1 MFCSRCGSEVV
12 PTSVFCSACGAP
24 VGVGAEPVPDL
35 TRPGVITLLAVLQFI
50 GAAIWLFVG
59 IFGSST
65 FLLASD
71 TDRGFGVIIF
81 VALIGGF
88 GLLQLACGIG
98 LLKLKPY
105 GRILQLVF
113 AFIGLLGFP
122 IGTVISILILIYM
135 FKPGIKVL
143 FSGKPAS
150 ALTPVEVAHV
160 AALRQGSQA
169 ATIIIV
175 IFVALASIAAVGIIA
190 AIAIPGL
197 LRARVSGNEAS
208 AIGSLR
214 SIVSAEA
221 AYAAAAGSG
230 GYAITL
236 QTLSAACPGSA
247 VGFISPELSR
257 DPSVKSG
264 YEIILGSAGADAGP
278 RDCNGVATEMD
289 YYATATPVSIGSTGI
304 RGFSTSSAGT
314 IFFDPSGAPPTR
326 ATTLAGTANP
336 LR

>member
-24 VGVGAEPVPDL
+24 VGVGVEPVQEL
-35 TRPGVITLLAVLQFI
+35 TRPGIITLLAVLQFI
-50 GAAIWLFVG
+50 GAAVWLFVA
-59 IFGSST
+59 IFGSGA
-65 FLLASD
+65 FLLGND
-71 TDRGFGVIIF
+71 TDRGFGVIIA
-81 VALIGGF
+81 VILGGF

-98 LLKLKPY
+98 LLTLKPY
-105 GRILQLVF
+105 GRVLQLVF

-150 ALTPVEVAHV
+150 ALTPGEMTQI

-169 ATIIIV
+169 TVIIV
-175 IFVALASIAAVGIIA
+175 VICVALAAIAVVGIIA
-190 AIAIPGL
+190 AIAVPGL
-197 LRARVSGNEAS
+197 LRARMSGNEAS
-208 AIGSLR
+208 AIGSVR
-214 SIVSAEA
+214 SIISAEA
-221 AYAAAAGSG
+221 SYAATAGSG
-230 GYAITL
+230 GYAISL
-236 QTLSAACPGSA
+236 QTLSAACPGSP
-247 VGFISPELSR
+247 VGFISPDLSR

-289 YYATATPVSIGSTGI
+289 YYATATPVAIGSTGS
-304 RGFSTSSAGT
+304 RGFSTSAAGA
-314 IFFDPSGAPPTR
+314 IFVDPSGAPPTR
-326 ATTLAGTANP
+326 TATLAGTANP